1 MVDNKGFDIWSKDY
15 DKCVER
21 NSMGYPFE
29 GYYDVLNFVY
39 KLIEKKENSKILDV
53 GVGTG
58 MLTNQLYKEEA
69 IVYGLDFSFEMI
81 QIAQEKMPNGK
92 FIEWDFNNGVPNE
105 LKNEKF
111 DYIISSYA
119 IHHIDNDKKIEFIR
133 ELKDILNVNGKI
145 IIADVAFKTGKDLE
159 NCKTKSGSDWDN
171 DEIYMVI
178 DNIGAKLN
186 ESGLNYNYTQIS
198 SCSGVIEI
206 S

>member
-1 MVDNKGFDIWSKDY
+1 MLDNKGFDIWSKDY
-15 DKCVER
+15 DKFVER
-21 NSMGYPFE
+21 NSVGYPFE
-29 GYYDVLNFVY
+29 GYYDVLNFVH

-69 IVYGLDFSFEMI
+69 IIYGLDFSFEMI

-92 FIEWDFNNGVPNE
+92 FIEWDFKNGVPNE

-119 IHHIDNDKKIEFIR
+119 IHHIDNDKKMEFIR

-145 IIADVAFKTGKDLE
+145 IIADVAFKTREDLE
-159 NCKTKSGSDWDN
+159 NCKIKSGSDWDN

-186 ESGLNYNYTQIS
+186 ESGLKYKYTQIS
-198 SCSGVIEI
+198 SCAGVIEI